1 MQKKQSML
9 KSMTG
14 FGKNTVN
21 IQGKAVTIEI
31 KSLNS
36 KQLDLN
42 IKLPPLFREKEPDIR
57 SLIAKKLERGKIELT
72 GSIDYTDAELPSVI
86 NHALVTGYYKELRE
100 IAISLGETSTDIL
113 SVILKLP
120 EVLKPSKEVF
130 NEDEW
135 LLVSSCLDKAI
146 GNLDDFR
153 KFEGKLLE
161 DDFKQRIE
169 TISRLLTGLDEF
181 EENRN
186 TSFREK
192 LRLAVSEFSATN
204 SLDANRFEQEIIY
217 YLEKLDITEEKVR
230 LQKHL
235 DYFLDAMKESES
247 NGRKL
252 SFVTQ
257 EIGREI
263 NTIGSKAN
271 DANIQRVVV
280 QMKDELE
287 KIKEQLA
294 NIL

>member
-1 MQKKQSML
+1 ML

-14 FGKNTVN
+14 FGKNS
-21 IQGKAVTIEI
+21 ISFSGKTITIEI

-42 IKLPPLFREKEPDIR
+42 IKLPPLFREKEPEIR
-57 SLIAKKLERGKIELT
+57 SLIAKRLERGKIELT
-72 GSIDYTDAELPSVI
+72 GAIDYTDTDLPSAI
-86 NHALVTGYYKELRE
+86 NHALVEGYYRELKS
-100 IAISLGETSTDIL
+100 IAVSLGETSADVL
-113 SVILKLP
+113 SVIMKLP
-120 EVLKPSKEVF
+120 EVLKPNREVF
-130 NEDEW
+130 TEEEW
-135 LLVSSCLDKAI
+135 RTVNSCLEKSIDELDRFRLHEGELLMNDFISRIDAI
-146 GNLDDFR
+146 SKLLLNLDA
-153 KFEGKLLE
+153 FEGE
-161 DDFKQRIE
+161 
-169 TISRLLTGLDEF
+169 
-181 EENRN
+181 RN
-186 TSFREK
+186 TNFREK
-192 LRLAVSEFSATN
+192 LRASVSEFTANN
-204 SLDANRFEQEIIY
+204 SLDSNRFEQEIIY

-235 DYFLDAMKESES
+235 EYFLETMKEAEA

>member
-1 MQKKQSML
+1 MI

-14 FGKNTVN
+14 FGKSTVN
-21 IQGKAVTIEI
+21 LGGKSVTIEI

-42 IKLPPLFREKEPDIR
+42 IKLPPAFREKEPEIR
-57 SLIAKKLERGKIELT
+57 SILSHKLERGKIELS
-72 GSIDYTDAELPSVI
+72 GNIDYTDGELPSAI
-86 NHALVTGYYKELRE
+86 NKSLVTAYYKELKE
-100 IAISLGETSTDIL
+100 IADKLEESNSDIL
-113 SVILKLP
+113 AIVMKLP
-120 EVLKPSKEVF
+120 EVLRPSRDVLS
-130 NEDEW
+130 EDEW
-135 LLVSSCLDKAI
+135 ILISECLERAVT
-146 GNLDDFR
+146 GLDDFR
-153 KFEGKLLE
+153 IHEGNLLMT
-161 DDFKQRIE
+161 DFSSRINSIAE
-169 TISRLLTGLDEF
+169 LMGSLDEF
-181 EENRN
+181 EVSR
-186 TSFREK
+186 SIQFKEK
-192 LRLAVSEFSATN
+192 LRASVSEFANNNT
-204 SLDANRFEQEIIY
+204 LDSNRFEQEIIY

-235 DYFLDAMKESES
+235 NYFIDTINESEA

-252 SFVTQ
+252 NFVTQ